1 VPTLDDLKTFN
12 VDASTV
18 SLWVFKGPQGPSDA
32 PPKYTGYWVETTDS
46 VDAALRDTLRNARE
60 RIEETIE
67 YGLLAQN
74 NEASALVIAKEETN
88 VGILVDAAV
97 AETENKKV
105 LSVKRLQNASFY
117 LIKMVH
123 NDTIL
128 YAIRRTTSGWKTKRA
143 LSTRSIFFTENRL
156 DLDNR
161 PHFDLEKT
169 IDFFIVGEDLLI
181 LNKGHFESILRYKE
195 AHQNDFIALQAEAEF
210 ASAFADITPLVQHV
224 GINKIQ
230 LRRMSAVRQKAYYR
244 DTEFMNRL
252 RQHHA
257 EYGLSIQFDERGRII
272 ATPETSS
279 QIITALLD
287 HRLVSGFSRKI
298 YDVQD
303 AKPVLT

>member
-12 VDASTV
+12 VDAAVV
-18 SLWVFKGPQGPSDA
+18 SLWVFKGPRGPNDA
-32 PPKYTGYWVETTDS
+32 PPIYTGYWVETTDE
-46 VDAALRDTLRNARE
+46 VDAALKETVEDERA
-60 RIEETIE
+60 RIEEPIE

-74 NEASALVIAKEETN
+74 NEASALLIAKEETN
-88 VGILVDAAV
+88 AGILVDAVA
-97 AETENKKV
+97 AETENRRV
-105 LSVKRLQNASFY
+105 QSAQRLQNAMFY

-143 LSTRSIFFTENRL
+143 RSSRSIFFLENRL
-156 DLDNR
+156 DLDHR
-161 PHFDLEKT
+161 PHFDLEKA
-169 IDFFIVGEDLLI
+169 IDFFIVGENLLI

-195 AHQNDFIALQAEAEF
+195 THQSDFLALQAEVEF
-210 ASAFADITPLVQHV
+210 AGIFTNLDPLVQHV
-224 GINKIQ
+224 GVNKIQ
-230 LRRMSAVRQKAYYR
+230 LRRMSAVRQKGHYR
-244 DTEFMNRL
+244 DTEFMDRL

-257 EYGLSIQFDERGRII
+257 EYGLTFQFDGDGKII

-287 HRLVSGFSRKI
+287 HRLASGFSRKI

>member
-1 VPTLDDLKTFN
+1 VPILDDLKSFD
-12 VDASTV
+12 VDAATT
-18 SLWVFKGPQGPSDA
+18 SLWVFKSPRGPSNA
-32 PPKYTGYWVETTDS
+32 PPIYSGHWVETTEG
-46 VDAALRDTLRNARE
+46 VDTALKETVKDQRA

-74 NEASALVIAKEETN
+74 NEASALLIAKEETN
-88 VGILVDAAV
+88 GGPLVDAAA
-97 AETENKKV
+97 AETENRRV
-105 LSVKRLQNASFY
+105 LRAERLQNTAFY

-123 NDTIL
+123 NNDVL
-128 YAIRRTTSGWKTKRA
+128 FAIRRTDSGWKTKRA
-143 LSTRSIFFTENRL
+143 MSARSIFFADNML

-169 IDFFIVGEDLLI
+169 IDFFIFAETILI

-195 AHQNDFIALQAEAEF
+195 ANLGDFRELQDEPEF
-210 ASAFADITPLVQHV
+210 ANIFVDLNPLVQHV
-224 GINKIQ
+224 GVNKIQ

-244 DTEFMNRL
+244 NSEFMNRL
-252 RQHHA
+252 RQRHG
-257 EYGLSIQFDERGRII
+257 EYGFTFQFDADGRIV

-287 HRLVSGFSRKI
+287 HRLRSGFSDQT

-303 AKPVLT
+303 ATPVTV